1 MFQQHFFN
9 YNFHIILNNNFW
21 NLLPNKPLINMLDL
35 QNNFKII
42 SILKWKKQIQK
53 IMEKKEEREFRNPH
67 VQHVATIYK
76 NKKNFLITKQIRAST
91 SMDAKF
97 CKMQKI
103 LHFTHFDQKNTN
115 ISEYKNVYKCSIA
128 TVTVYMHGYCSTCI
142 YYFILFFS
150 LSLSLVS
157 GFSPFFSFFSLFCL
171 CFFFLLSSSSG
182 SNPCRPRH

>member
-1 MFQQHFFN
+1 
-9 YNFHIILNNNFW
+9 
-21 NLLPNKPLINMLDL
+21 MLDL

-53 IMEKKEEREFRNPH
+53 IMEKKEVREFRNPH

-76 NKKNFLITKQIRAST
+76 NKKNFSITKQIRAST
-91 SMDAKF
+91 SMDAKL

-128 TVTVYMHGYCSTCI
+128 IVTVYMHGYCSTCI
-142 YYFILFFS
+142 YYFIIFF
-150 LSLSLVS
+150 LSLSLLSLVS
-157 GFSPFFSFFSLFCL
+157 LCFSHFFLSFVFASFSFSL
-171 CFFFLLSSSSG
+171 LLLAPTLAVLVTSLIGFGQTVFITGTTGIKMKRLLNQS
-182 SNPCRPRH
+182 

>member
-1 MFQQHFFN
+1 
-9 YNFHIILNNNFW
+9 
-21 NLLPNKPLINMLDL
+21 
-35 QNNFKII
+35 
-42 SILKWKKQIQK
+42 
-53 IMEKKEEREFRNPH
+53 MEKKEEREFRNPH

-76 NKKNFLITKQIRAST
+76 NKKNFSITKQIRAST